1 MGRILPLLAP
11 VLAMLF
17 GLALTGQNRD
27 GAQNLYNRTDYA
39 GTLAM
44 LRGIPN
50 PDAATL
56 GLMGRSEFMLGEFSK
71 ATEYFEKA
79 AALAP
84 TNSEYPLWLGRTW
97 GRRAE
102 TASPLFAPINA
113 SKARRYLERAVAL
126 DPGNRE
132 ALSDL
137 FDYYLEAPG
146 FLGGGLDK
154 AEAVARRLSR
164 TDPPEYHY
172 ELAQIA
178 TKQKEYGLAEEQ
190 LRRAME
196 AAPRQVGHVVDLA
209 KFLARQGRIDESEA
223 ALQQADRIA
232 PGSPRLL
239 YERASIYVENR
250 RHLDQARELLK
261 RYLQSNLTPDDP
273 PREAAE
279 RLLRQAAGA

>member
-1 MGRILPLLAP
+1 MGRRLP
-11 VLAMLF
+11 VLAILF
-17 GLALTGQNRD
+17 GLAVTGQDRNS
-27 GAQNLYNRTDYA
+27 AQNLYNRTDYA
-39 GTLAM
+39 GALAM

-56 GLMGRSEFMLGEFSK
+56 GLMGRSEFMLGEFRK
-71 ATEYFEKA
+71 ASEYFEKA

-84 TNSEYPLWLGRTW
+84 TSSEYLLWLGRAW

-102 TASPLFAPINA
+102 TASPLFAPVNA
-113 SKARRYLERAVAL
+113 AKARRYFERAVAL

-146 FLGGGLDK
+146 FLGGGFDK
-154 AEAVARRLSR
+154 AEAIARRISKA
-164 TDPPEYHY
+164 DPAEYHY

-178 TKQKEYGLAEEQ
+178 GKRNQYRQAEEQ

-196 AAPRQVGHVVDLA
+196 LAPHQVCRVVDLA
-209 KFLARQGRIDESEA
+209 KFLARQGRIEESEA

-239 YERASIYVENR
+239 YERASIYVEHHHR
-250 RHLDQARELLK
+250 LDQARELLK
-261 RYLQSNLTPDDP
+261 KYLRSNLTPDDP

-279 RLLRQAAGA
+279 RLLKQAAGA

>member
-1 MGRILPLLAP
+1 MGRILP
-11 VLAMLF
+11 VLAILF
-17 GLALTGQNRD
+17 GLAVTGQDRNS
-27 GAQNLYNRTDYA
+27 AQNLYNRTDYA
-39 GTLAM
+39 GALAV

-56 GLMGRSEFMLGEFSK
+56 GLMGRSEFMLGEFRK

-79 AALAP
+79 AAMAP
-84 TNSEYPLWLGRTW
+84 TNSEYPLWLGRAW

-113 SKARRYLERAVAL
+113 AKARRYFEQAVAL

-146 FLGGGLDK
+146 FLGGGFDK
-154 AEAVARRLSR
+154 AEAIARRIGKA
-164 TDPPEYHY
+164 DPAEYHY

-178 TKQKEYGLAEEQ
+178 SKRREYRQAEEQ

-196 AAPRQVGHVVDLA
+196 LAPRQVGRVVDLA
-209 KFLARQGRIDESEA
+209 KFLARQGRIAESEA

-232 PGSPRLL
+232 PNSPRLL
-239 YERASIYVENR
+239 YERASIYVEHHLR
-250 RHLDQARELLK
+250 LDQARELLK
-261 RYLQSNLTPDDP
+261 KYLRSTLTPDDP

-279 RLLRQAAGA
+279 RLLKQAAGA